1 MLQGSVLQRMSA
13 AAMLRELAYA
23 RECGVPVNEVELRSA
38 VEALAAIFPFD
49 CVMLARWDPLARRH
63 TTLASIGYPKDA
75 LSPFEELTHAP
86 RNPSQARTPKV
97 HYLSDVR
104 PNERVGP
111 VFSEVIDPLGFSDG
125 ISVCLRSG
133 SRCVGALHASAVRP
147 DSVDNTGVVL
157 LGIISHDL
165 ATLVDPIPPDLAWA
179 VNRKP
184 HESVGRFIYDLTN
197 DKCIPLNAAAR
208 VRLVE
213 PMSPLRQILR
223 ARDRRWV
230 SSLTALADHKV
241 IRIDVTRAGQWCL
254 LEHRV
259 EVPPRRLTFREL
271 EVLAEVAKGMSNHEV
286 AVALNVSEWTIVTH
300 LEHILAKLGVTNR
313 TAAAVEAS
321 KLGLIRMPVES
332 QLWDHAH
339 TTGPSTSV
347 AAASPRGGP
356 LLCISQP
363 RCVPLRCVPIAVLT
377 CCPSTTPDP
386 LLSDL
391 PSFSLVLDRQCHS
404 ASTPIHA
411 QGPWSGQRRPSDP
424 GKVIRCQPEQRMAN
438 CSTITA
444 KLSPHHYILG
454 SDARPSALAVR
465 ARLHSVPADQCDPRS
480 YRWRKQ

>member
-63 TTLASIGYPKDA
+63 TTLASIGYPKHA

-86 RNPSQARTPKV
+86 RNPSQERTPKV
-97 HYLSDVR
+97 HYLSDVG
-104 PNERVGP
+104 PNDRVGP

-125 ISVCLRSG
+125 ISLCLRSG

-157 LGIISHDL
+157 LGIVSHDL

-184 HESVGRFIYDLTN
+184 HESAGRFIYDLTD

-213 PMSPLRQILR
+213 PMSPLRQLLR

-286 AVALNVSEWTIVTH
+286 AVVLNVSEWTIVTH

-332 QLWDHAH
+332 QLWDHNVD
-339 TTGPSTSV
+339 TTSPSTSV
-347 AAASPRGGP
+347 PAASQRGGP
-356 LLCISQP
+356 LLCI
-363 RCVPLRCVPIAVLT
+363 
-377 CCPSTTPDP
+377 P
-386 LLSDL
+386 LLNNP
-391 PSFSLVLDRQCHS
+391 PSFSLILDR
-404 ASTPIHA
+404 HA
-411 QGPWSGQRRPSDP
+411 AA
-424 GKVIRCQPEQRMAN
+424 VNTFA
-438 CSTITA
+438 A
-444 KLSPHHYILG
+444 
-454 SDARPSALAVR
+454 AVR
-465 ARLHSVPADQCDPRS
+465 VTQHLIMRPRS
-480 YRWRKQ
+480 RHGSAPVRGRRRHSRSMTCAGSRPCSATSKPRRSAQARICRLRSRLAC